1 MINILTF
8 ILLLALPAS
17 APAASALPASALPT
31 RIEPLTSQSTAVQ
44 SSAVQSDD
52 PPNVNSDTQCT
63 ADKRWCLQLSQDV
76 DLNTASV
83 NVYDGRKP
91 LDENGKAK
99 DVWSYSVG
107 DSPNTPGGFDS
118 ASLKLWP
125 QIIREPSSEPAR
137 EGEEAG
143 ETVSIG
149 ILSMFSTMYS
159 GGGAHS
165 ERLALYRF
173 EHSPYGKPVQQEMLD
188 VPWNAAV
195 MIRACFSEADMENR
209 NGACHDLYDFDAT
222 LKLDSAYP
230 KDSPPRLIYQTK
242 AIATPGN
249 SRRSE
254 DNSSGKKLSDKDILP
269 RTDDEC
275 TYTRGVRYNPVTMRY
290 EFDRPGPDCSE
301 YTVP

>member
-8 ILLLALPAS
+8 ILLLAV
-17 APAASALPASALPT
+17 PASALPT
-31 RIEPLTSQSTAVQ
+31 TNTSQEIPRLEPLTEILATAP
-44 SSAVQSDD
+44 AAGTPD
-52 PPNVNSDTQCT
+52 PSCT
-63 ADKRWCLQLSQDV
+63 GDKRWCVFLSQDT
-76 DLNTASV
+76 DLNTVSV
-83 NVYDGRKP
+83 IIYDGRKP
-91 LDENGKAK
+91 LDENGKVK
-99 DVWSYSVG
+99 DAWTYSVG
-107 DSPNTPGGFDS
+107 NGPDAPGGFDN
-118 ASLKLWP
+118 AAIELWP
-125 QIIREPSSEPAR
+125 QIIREPSSEPTR

-143 ETVSIG
+143 ENISIG
-149 ILSMFSTMYS
+149 MLSINSTMYS
-159 GGGAHS
+159 GGGARS
-165 ERLALYRF
+165 EQLTLYRLPY
-173 EHSPYGKPVQQEMLD
+173 SPYGKPAFQEMLD

-195 MIRACFSEADMENR
+195 MIRACFSEADMKNR

-242 AIATPGN
+242 ATATPGN

-269 RTDDEC
+269 RADDEC
-275 TYTRGVRYNPVTMRY
+275 TYTRGVRYNPVTARY